1 MVPTPGAPQVY
12 QLKVVLRDVT
22 PLVWRRLLVASTTTI
37 ADLHASIQ
45 IAMGW
50 EDLHLHQFR
59 IYGKAYGVYHDGGIS
74 FADDPHQVTLA
85 DFRFRAG
92 ERFLYEYDFG
102 DGWQH
107 DIWLERILPHPS
119 TQPYPVCSAGA
130 GDCPPEDCG
139 GPSGYRALLREQT
152 SWDAVEAL
160 RADMGL
166 IAERVLAFLDGG
178 PRPTA
183 DDVDSSMP
191 WNASRSARNGSPPSL
206 TGAPSMWPCGQ
217 LERSDYAHP
226 ASARDDDR

>member
-59 IYGKAYGVYHDGGIS
+59 IYGKAYGVYRDGGIS

-92 ERFLYEYDFG
+92 ERLLYEYDFG

-107 DIWLERILPHPS
+107 DIWLERILPRPRTALS
-119 TQPYPVCSAGA
+119 GVQCGCRRLPARRLWWPIGVSYAPTRTDVVG
-130 GDCPPEDCG
+130 CG
-139 GPSGYRALLREQT
+139 GGTAGRYGPDRRTGSGVRQWRIT
-152 SWDAVEAL
+152 SNH
-160 RADMGL
+160 R
-166 IAERVLAFLDGG
+166 
-178 PRPTA
+178 
-183 DDVDSSMP
+183 
-191 WNASRSARNGSPPSL
+191 
-206 TGAPSMWPCGQ
+206 
-217 LERSDYAHP
+217 
-226 ASARDDDR
+226 

>member
-1 MVPTPGAPQVY
+1 MVPTPVAPQVY

-166 IAERVLAFLDGG
+166 IAERVLTFLDGG

-183 DDVDSSMP
+183 DDVDFIDAVERLQEREEWLP
-191 WNASRSARNGSPPSL
+191 TVFDRRTVNVALRSIGK
-206 TGAPSMWPCGQ
+206 
-217 LERSDYAHP
+217 E
-226 ASARDDDR
+226 